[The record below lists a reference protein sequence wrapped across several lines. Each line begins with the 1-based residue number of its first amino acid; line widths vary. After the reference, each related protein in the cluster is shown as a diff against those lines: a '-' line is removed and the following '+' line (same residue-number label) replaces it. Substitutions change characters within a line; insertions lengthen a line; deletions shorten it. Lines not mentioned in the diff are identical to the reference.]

1 MVKEKSYLKLNGK
14 ELEFTEDT
22 EFNLL
27 VDGIVKSL
35 IRAEE
40 TRPGVAKFLSSI
52 TEFSEEDYLNAEFS
66 GGEFIKQKS
75 NEKGKVSDVLIT
87 LDKHTKVI
95 FESNGQM
102 SDNQTRKNSSYAFSV
117 VVTSTKI
124 GQLENAKIILINFD
138 KENIYQT
145 EKCIL
150 EFKLRAEEGIVEN
163 DLYTSIHIILANK
176 DKIDYNNPK
185 EREVAKMIGIL
196 TSRNLKELKQVV
208 KGDKDYM
215 GFVKK
220 TEELFNNENFLAY
233 YQSEEMEEWLREDFK
248 RTGIR
253 IGREE
258 GRKEGRE
265 EGREEGR
272 KEGRKEGRE
281 EGHKEGRE
289 EGSKQ
294 KEIQLVQSM
303 YKNGMKI
310 EEIAKV
316 SELSEEEVQKIIEE

>member
-1 MVKEKSYLKLNGK
+1 
-14 ELEFTEDT
+14 
-22 EFNLL
+22 
-27 VDGIVKSL
+27 
-35 IRAEE
+35 
-40 TRPGVAKFLSSI
+40 
-52 TEFSEEDYLNAEFS
+52 
-66 GGEFIKQKS
+66 
-75 NEKGKVSDVLIT
+75 
-87 LDKHTKVI
+87 
-95 FESNGQM
+95 
-102 SDNQTRKNSSYAFSV
+102 
-117 VVTSTKI
+117 
-124 GQLENAKIILINFD
+124 
-138 KENIYQT
+138 
-145 EKCIL
+145 
-150 EFKLRAEEGIVEN
+150 
-163 DLYTSIHIILANK
+163 
-176 DKIDYNNPK
+176 
-185 EREVAKMIGIL
+185 MIGIL
-196 TSRNLKELKQVV
+196 TSRNLKELKEVV

-265 EGREEGR
+265 EG
-272 KEGRKEGRE
+272 
-281 EGHKEGRE
+281 HKEGRE

>member
-124 GQLENAKIILINFD
+124 GQLENA
-138 KENIYQT
+138 
-145 EKCIL
+145 
-150 EFKLRAEEGIVEN
+150 
-163 DLYTSIHIILANK
+163 
-176 DKIDYNNPK
+176 
-185 EREVAKMIGIL
+185 
-196 TSRNLKELKQVV
+196 
-208 KGDKDYM
+208 
-215 GFVKK
+215 
-220 TEELFNNENFLAY
+220 
-233 YQSEEMEEWLREDFK
+233 
-248 RTGIR
+248 
-253 IGREE
+253 
-258 GRKEGRE
+258 
-265 EGREEGR
+265 
-272 KEGRKEGRE
+272 
-281 EGHKEGRE
+281 
-289 EGSKQ
+289 
-294 KEIQLVQSM
+294 
-303 YKNGMKI
+303 
-310 EEIAKV
+310 
-316 SELSEEEVQKIIEE
+316 

>member
-1 MVKEKSYLKLNGK
+1 
-14 ELEFTEDT
+14 
-22 EFNLL
+22 
-27 VDGIVKSL
+27 
-35 IRAEE
+35 
-40 TRPGVAKFLSSI
+40 
-52 TEFSEEDYLNAEFS
+52 
-66 GGEFIKQKS
+66 
-75 NEKGKVSDVLIT
+75 
-87 LDKHTKVI
+87 
-95 FESNGQM
+95 
-102 SDNQTRKNSSYAFSV
+102 
-117 VVTSTKI
+117 
-124 GQLENAKIILINFD
+124 
-138 KENIYQT
+138 
-145 EKCIL
+145 
-150 EFKLRAEEGIVEN
+150 
-163 DLYTSIHIILANK
+163 
-176 DKIDYNNPK
+176 
-185 EREVAKMIGIL
+185 MIGIL
-196 TSRNLKELKQVV
+196 TSRNLKELKEVV